1 MHNSISDNYIIDSF
15 YNLLPYFPFM
25 FDDDVSFGIT
35 DTQKYLKVQNSKS
48 LVLKIKEGDKIPSS
62 GAAYDAMKSGE
73 VIVKIVP
80 KEVYG
85 VPFKSYAIP
94 IKNEY
99 NEVVGSILMGRSL
112 ANRNEILSLS
122 QNLTISLSEIS
133 KAISALSSGVQNVLN
148 MNNDIYT
155 KVQVADESSKKTDDI
170 LKFIQGISTQ
180 TNMLG
185 INAAIEA
192 ARAGEL
198 GKGFTVVASEIRKLS
213 SSTSESVKQIDEVL
227 KSISSSINNISSNIN
242 ESNLIFEDQVATLEQ
257 IAASIEELNASSK
270 SLISLSEKI

>member
-1 MHNSISDNYIIDSF
+1 
-15 YNLLPYFPFM
+15 
-25 FDDDVSFGIT
+25 
-35 DTQKYLKVQNSKS
+35 
-48 LVLKIKEGDKIPSS
+48 
-62 GAAYDAMKSGE
+62 
-73 VIVKIVP
+73 
-80 KEVYG
+80 
-85 VPFKSYAIP
+85 
-94 IKNEY
+94 
-99 NEVVGSILMGRSL
+99 MGRSL

-133 KAISALSSGVQNVLN
+133 KAINALSTGVQNVLN

-155 KVQVADESSKKTDDI
+155 KVQAADESSKKTDDI
-170 LKFIQGISTQ
+170 LKFIQTISTQ

-213 SSTSESVKQIDEVL
+213 SSTSESVKQIDVVL